1 MTNCN
6 TLEITHWGRNL
17 MTQKEKGRIDEV
29 MSLSRHTEEAQTII
43 QW

>member
-1 MTNCN
+1 M
-6 TLEITHWGRNL
+6 LEIILWERNL

-29 MSLSRHTEEAQTII
+29 MSLSRHTEEAQIII